1 MYTIFV
7 ESRTIHEFST
17 CISTQTLPMPYF
29 SLLIRDVL
37 HMDFFQKFLVRTRIL
52 LISEKLLKRIGP
64 MKTHH
69 SYALIHFLFEK

>member
-1 MYTIFV
+1 MYTTFV

-37 HMDFFQKFLVRTRIL
+37 HMDFFPEIL
-52 LISEKLLKRIGP
+52 SSDTYFTDFRETVEAYWTNENAPLLCTDTFFI
-64 MKTHH
+64 
-69 SYALIHFLFEK
+69 